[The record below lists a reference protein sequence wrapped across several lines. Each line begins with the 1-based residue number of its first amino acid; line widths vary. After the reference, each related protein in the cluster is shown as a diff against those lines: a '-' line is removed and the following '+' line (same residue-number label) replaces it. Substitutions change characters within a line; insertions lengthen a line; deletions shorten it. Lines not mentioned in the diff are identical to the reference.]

1 MDVEGTH
8 GYRDTVPARPP
19 VPRQPPPVAPTP
31 SPMPQGPSAQ
41 VPTPVPTPA
50 QAQAPAPTSVPTPA
64 QALVTW
70 LRTPRNAEAP
80 GIYAYGHVP
89 QPPEQPDRIPDR
101 RLVGGAVL
109 SLLGA
114 MLAWSLLWDAPLHL
128 IAMIVPQSWWLGGG
142 NEYGAAL
149 FSYSMYAV
157 TALAL
162 IWVFGRAGHWREVL
176 RRYLIAP
183 LRRPVTAMATA
194 AAEPDPQHD
203 PVAWPQLRA
212 AGQPTL
218 AERLAT
224 DARSGHMNDVDYV
237 RLHRAWHSVQADPL
251 RLGAYRDAVLRQG
264 AAACVHPSGARDL
277 PARAAQ
283 HDLFTAQVR
292 IGAATSS
299 KRNPYTYCGA
309 AIALDPALLGTS
321 VVAVGPPGS
330 GKTRHLV
337 RPVVESLCLQALA
350 GTAAVI
356 AVGAAGA
363 NLGPADAFDV
373 VIAPGDPNSAYDL
386 DLYGGTCDPAEAA
399 AILATAMLDGFEGP
413 DADPR
418 RAATALGQL
427 LGPYRAAHG
436 RFPAVT
442 ELRELLDARPAA
454 LAALHDAL
462 DEAGEHGW
470 ARELAARERQSE
482 RPGDIGTLLADRIA
496 LLDRPAFAGFFD
508 VTGRTRPFALRTLE
522 HPLRVR
528 IDLPERGHAEASRLL
543 ARLVLAQF
551 TAAATARTDRS
562 LFACIVLDDAAHTV
576 TTEAVRGLQ
585 RLRTAGAGALL
596 TLRTLDEVPQAL
608 RSALLGATGCR
619 IALSGV
625 TTWDG
630 KQFAEAWGTTWVEE
644 SDVTRAPDLSGGIL
658 RRLLRGIKRLF
669 TGETATTES
678 VTVRKVERERWSAS
692 DLAHFVP
699 PGHGVLSLTTID
711 GDHVPPI
718 LVDLRG

>member
-8 GYRDTVPARPP
+8 GYRDIAAASLPAPQQSP
-19 VPRQPPPVAPTP
+19 LPAPSQP
-31 SPMPQGPSAQ
+31 PMPQAP
-41 VPTPVPTPA
+41 
-50 QAQAPAPTSVPTPA
+50 PAPV
-64 QALVTW
+64 LVTW
-70 LRTPRNAEAP
+70 LRTPRHPEAP
-80 GIYAYGHVP
+80 GIYAYGHLP
-89 QPPEQPDRIPDR
+89 RPPEQPDRIPDR

-114 MLAWSLLWDAPLHL
+114 MLLWSLLWDPPLTL
-128 IAMIVPQSWWLGGG
+128 IAVMVPKSWWLGGG
-142 NEYGAAL
+142 NRYVAAL
-149 FSYSMYAV
+149 VSNALEAI
-157 TALAL
+157 TALAV
-162 IWVFGRAGHWREVL
+162 IWGFGRAGHWRELL
-176 RRYLIAP
+176 RRYVITP
-183 LRRPVTAMATA
+183 LRRTAVATPA
-194 AAEPDPQHD
+194 AEAEPDPQHD
-203 PVAWPQLRA
+203 PVTWPQLRA
-212 AGQPTL
+212 AGKPAL
-218 AERLAT
+218 AERLAA

-237 RLHRAWHSVQADPL
+237 RLHRAWHSVRADPS
-251 RLGAYRDAVLRQG
+251 RLAAYCDAVLRQG

-277 PARAAQ
+277 PARAAR

-299 KRNPYTYCGA
+299 RRNPYTYRGA
-309 AIALDPALLGTS
+309 AIALGPALLGTS

-350 GTAAVI
+350 GTATVI

-363 NLGPADAFDV
+363 ALGPADAFDV
-373 VIAPGDPNSAYDL
+373 VIALGDPNSAYDL
-386 DLYGGTCDPAEAA
+386 DLYGGTCDPDEAA
-399 AILATAMLDGFEGP
+399 AILAGAMLDGFEGP

-454 LAALHDAL
+454 LAALRDAL

-470 ARELAARERQSE
+470 ARELAARERQSD
-482 RPGDIGTLLADRIA
+482 RTGDIGTLLADRIA

-551 TAAATARTDRS
+551 TAAATARADRS
-562 LFACIVLDDAAHTV
+562 LFACLVLDDAAHTV

-596 TLRTLDEVPQAL
+596 TLRTLDEVPQTL

-644 SDVTRAPDLSGGIL
+644 SDVTRAPDQSGGSL
-658 RRLLRGIKRLF
+658 RRTLRAIKRLF
-669 TGETATTES
+669 TGEAATTES
-678 VTVRKVERERWSAS
+678 VTVRQVERERWSAS
-692 DLAHFVP
+692 DLAHTVP
-699 PGHGVLSLTTID
+699 PGHAVLSLTTID
-711 GDHVPPI
+711 GDHAPPV

>member
-19 VPRQPPPVAPTP
+19 VPRQSPPAAPPPSPTP
-31 SPMPQGPSAQ
+31 Q
-41 VPTPVPTPA
+41 VP
-50 QAQAPAPTSVPTPA
+50 PAPIPA
-64 QALVTW
+64 LATW

-89 QPPEQPDRIPDR
+89 RPPEQPDRIPDR
-101 RLVGGAVL
+101 RLVGSAVL

-114 MLAWSLLWDAPLHL
+114 MLVWSLLWDPPLTL
-128 IAMIVPQSWWLGGG
+128 ITVIVPDSWWLGGG
-142 NEYGAAL
+142 NRYWPVL
-149 FSYSMYAV
+149 FSYSMYAITGLV
-157 TALAL
+157 I
-162 IWVFGRAGHWREVL
+162 IWIFGRAGHWREAL
-176 RRYLIAP
+176 RRYAITP
-183 LRRPVTAMATA
+183 LRRPAAAMAAA

-203 PVAWPQLRA
+203 LLTWPQLRT
-212 AGQPTL
+212 AGQSAL
-218 AERLAT
+218 AERLAA

-237 RLHRAWHSVQADPL
+237 RLHRAWHSVQADPS
-251 RLGAYRDAVLRQG
+251 RLDAYCGAVLRQG
-264 AAACVHPSGARDL
+264 AAACMHPSGARDL
-277 PARAAQ
+277 PVRAAQ

-299 KRNPYTYCGA
+299 KRNPYTYRGA

-321 VVAVGPPGS
+321 AVAVGPPGS

-363 NLGPADAFDV
+363 DLGPADAFDV

-386 DLYGGTCDPAEAA
+386 DLYGGTSDPAEAA

-413 DADPR
+413 DVDPR
-418 RAATALGQL
+418 RASTALGQL

-436 RFPAVT
+436 RFPAIT

-454 LAALHDAL
+454 FAALRDAL

-470 ARELAARERQSE
+470 ARELAARERQSD

-528 IDLPERGHAEASRLL
+528 VDLPERGHPEASRLL

-562 LFACIVLDDAAHTV
+562 LFACLVLDDAAHTV
-576 TTEAVRGLQ
+576 TSEAVRGLQ

-596 TLRTLDEVPQAL
+596 TLRTLDEVPQML

-644 SDVTRAPDLSGGIL
+644 SDVTRAPDLSGGFL
-658 RRLLRGIKRLF
+658 RRALRGIKRLF
-669 TGETATTES
+669 TGEAATTES

-692 DLAHFVP
+692 DLAHLVP
-699 PGHGVLSLTTID
+699 PGHAVLSLTTID
-711 GDHVPPI
+711 GDLVPPV
-718 LVDLRG
+718 LVDLRS